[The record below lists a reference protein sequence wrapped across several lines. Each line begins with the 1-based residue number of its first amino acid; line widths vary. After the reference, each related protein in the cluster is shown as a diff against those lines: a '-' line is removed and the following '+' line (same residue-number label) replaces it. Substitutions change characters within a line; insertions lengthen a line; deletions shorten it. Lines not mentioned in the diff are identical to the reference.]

1 MLEFG
6 CPHNNVEFSSAEVY
20 HSICAL
26 LKKRGYEPKSVMAT
40 DMPTG
45 NRTGPWKT
53 SVAGKVAL
61 ELALDGAITIFPNN
75 SDGRDPLELTVHVLN
90 EDGTQIRAEKVRR
103 PPMSE
108 EEKQAK
114 RDRRVV
120 LYAELPPEML
130 NVNPEVHAAR
140 MNYFKT
146 TIASHFMK
154 NGAEH
159 VGFCQARDNEG
170 NNCNRTII
178 FIEIPARGVTPKE
191 FAVSTLPGTKYVD
204 TKCRFPAKLKLAK
217 TGDYGL
223 LGCCFKEKCTT
234 GVGPRGAQT
243 CDARNYCMDNE
254 GVRKADRDGMIGFGA
269 SAPRG
274 TKRAIDV
281 EKELKNASSVA
292 GVQASFE
299 LTECIQTCRAFQAGR
314 CIKYHDD
321 SLPDGHARKCPETH
335 DMAKKEI
342 KCCSIL
348 EPGDRHY
355 KKGFRTCRYKIIG
368 EPCQYICSSNEMGE

>member
-1 MLEFG
+1 
-6 CPHNNVEFSSAEVY
+6 
-20 HSICAL
+20 
-26 LKKRGYEPKSVMAT
+26 MAT

-146 TIASHFMK
+146 TIASHSMK

-170 NNCNRTII
+170 NNCNCII
-178 FIEIPARGVTPKE
+178 VFVEIPARGV
-191 FAVSTLPGTKYVD
+191 S
-204 TKCRFPAKLKLAK
+204 R
-217 TGDYGL
+217 
-223 LGCCFKEKCTT
+223 
-234 GVGPRGAQT
+234 R
-243 CDARNYCMDNE
+243 
-254 GVRKADRDGMIGFGA
+254 
-269 SAPRG
+269 
-274 TKRAIDV
+274 
-281 EKELKNASSVA
+281 
-292 GVQASFE
+292 
-299 LTECIQTCRAFQAGR
+299 
-314 CIKYHDD
+314 
-321 SLPDGHARKCPETH
+321 SLPSAHCQAPSTWTSSAASRPSLSWLRW
-335 DMAKKEI
+335 EI
-342 KCCSIL
+342 TAYSAAA
-348 EPGDRHY
+348 
-355 KKGFRTCRYKIIG
+355 
-368 EPCQYICSSNEMGE
+368 